1 MSSYKNVIPKRSYQE
16 RGQAKERLHLGELE
30 KKVDYG
36 KRREIYKKK
45 KKIENVLKEKIMN
58 RNPDEFHTGMVHSRI
73 TDATNELEKEE
84 KVQKTD
90 VVLKNKRNHLKEETN
105 ALYRKLK
112 KINKALENYYINI
125 PLRYLFNN
133 SHELYNDK
141 EETTMSTTYVL
152 KAEKKKL
159 KSRALVYQRRYN
171 SLLNLKKNVLS
182 RIRKMDNMYANTYK
196 NVDGYCVL
204 KGVGGAP
211 HRFFAP
217 RLR

>member
-58 RNPDEFHTGMVHSRI
+58 KNPDEFHTGMVHSRI
-73 TDATNELEKEE
+73 TDGTNELEKEE
-84 KVQKTD
+84 KVLRTD
-90 VVLKNKRNHLKEETN
+90 VVLRNKRDDLKEKTN

-112 KINKALENYYINI
+112 KINKVLENYYINV
-125 PLRYLFNN
+125 PLRYIFNN
-133 SHELYNDK
+133 SHELYDDK
-141 EETTMSTTYVL
+141 EETTTTYVL

-159 KSRALVYQRRYN
+159 KTRAAILQRRYS
-171 SLLNLKKNVLS
+171 SLINLKKNVLS
-182 RIRKMDNMYANTYK
+182 QIRKIDNMYANTYK
-196 NVDGYCVL
+196 DVDGYCVL
-204 KGVGGAP
+204 KGVGAVP